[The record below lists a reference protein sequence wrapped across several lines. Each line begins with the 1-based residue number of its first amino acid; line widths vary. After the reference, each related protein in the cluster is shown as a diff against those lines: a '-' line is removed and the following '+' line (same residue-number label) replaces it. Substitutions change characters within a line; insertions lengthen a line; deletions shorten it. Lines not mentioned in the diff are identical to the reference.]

1 MYEEPKNGQYRY
13 AWGVLQ
19 ARLEDA
25 AHTRPVAQSSNRSR
39 MGWTTPSNLPWS
51 CTTPA
56 RSVGLNPATCAM
68 TSLGWRPTRLTR
80 SAAATGQFRCEVRG
94 ERAAEAHVF
103 PRRGTPLAVSL
114 EFRGQ
119 TRNPVTRTPDSEIT
133 DGKVKS

>member
-25 AHTRPVAQSSNRSR
+25 AHTRQWRSPQTVLAWMDDAEQLALGRAQ
-39 MGWTTPSNLPWS
+39 
-51 CTTPA
+51 TPA
-56 RSVGLNPATCAM
+56 RSVGPNPATCAM

-80 SAAATGQFRCEVRG
+80 SAAATGRFRCDDRG